1 VLKSSFSG
9 IIKSRKENGL
19 YLLTNPTLFK
29 MILGAWISRLST
41 KKVIFEMTNHNIDD
55 LNTLKELIETGKIKL
70 VIDRSYHLEKI
81 VEAHKYVET
90 GDKKGDVVV
99 VIT

>member
-1 VLKSSFSG
+1 
-9 IIKSRKENGL
+9 
-19 YLLTNPTLFK
+19 
-29 MILGAWISRLST
+29 
-41 KKVIFEMTNHNIDD
+41 MTNHNIDD